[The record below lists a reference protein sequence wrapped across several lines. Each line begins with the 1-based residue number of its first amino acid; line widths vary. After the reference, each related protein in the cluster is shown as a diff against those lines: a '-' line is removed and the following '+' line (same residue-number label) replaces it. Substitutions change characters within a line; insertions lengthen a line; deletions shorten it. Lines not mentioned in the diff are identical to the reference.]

1 MKKWKVLAQ
10 SVIQYEVEIMAENE
24 DEAIE
29 RAENLDGA
37 DWTEEETISPDWE
50 VLRAE
55 EVTSCN

>member
-24 DEAIE
+24 DEAII
-29 RAENLDGA
+29 RSINLDGA
-37 DWTEEETISPDWE
+37 NWIEEETMSPDWE

-55 EVTSCN
+55 EVTE